1 MRQDGHDPSVREV
14 GERLAT
20 RVPHVNFVNNDMR
33 QALARPAGPCASHG
47 AVPLLNQP
55 GRAGLRHS
63 SPASAVSC
71 SRSVVTRQNHADKR
85 DQAAMH
91 YIADHYRFV
100 LTYVFERSS
109 FAHAI
114 LVEEDMVLSPDFLTL
129 FEATAPLLDADPSL
143 YCVSSWSRP

>member
-1 MRQDGHDPSVREV
+1 
-14 GERLAT
+14 
-20 RVPHVNFVNNDMR
+20 
-33 QALARPAGPCASHG
+33 
-47 AVPLLNQP
+47 
-55 GRAGLRHS
+55 
-63 SPASAVSC
+63 
-71 SRSVVTRQNHADKR
+71 
-85 DQAAMH
+85 MH